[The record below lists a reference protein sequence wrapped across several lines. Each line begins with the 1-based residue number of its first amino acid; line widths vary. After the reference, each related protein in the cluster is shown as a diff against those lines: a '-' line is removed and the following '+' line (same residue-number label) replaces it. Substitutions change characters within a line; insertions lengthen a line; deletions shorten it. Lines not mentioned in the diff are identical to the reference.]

1 MKGLMDHLPRRGE
14 HFLALVMTVAAI
26 ALLSIAL
33 ISESAYAQPRW
44 SFRANVTG
52 TLYPGEEGTVRVSI
66 LNTECVRREQ
76 KAVLDYTKYSFVRNV
91 EEGQIEVI
99 RGRLEELKSMGLIG
113 SYLIAEN
120 SSQLFGSN
128 VYSNLTVFVY
138 EYCRG
143 SNVQVLKAR
152 IWFPW
157 PGYGRSYNSE
167 VTVGRTLPPFDV
179 LAFVV
184 TGSTSGFRIDLEFAF
199 RVPKDLDSELLT
211 ASTPTVEIDA
221 IVTRD
226 VYTFGGPFGLR
237 EVTVT
242 GSVEIKPFRTFELL
256 IADSEGERPLPQ
268 ARLRLEAHVYPFSIE
283 LQTDQNGRVSINR
296 LPDQYSYRVYVLFR
310 TPVAEEEIPVLVADL
325 DARTLAASEVI
336 RTELYTVRVL
346 VSDLKGRPV
355 AGADVTLRPIEV
367 IYASSSVPVSVK
379 TSEEGHAEFPMI
391 SRGNYSV
398 SVERLRVEVF
408 STHLYVGY
416 HPTYGF
422 REPRVNAV
430 ARLDDLKV
438 SVVDGKGRPLP
449 AEVLVSMKGTGETLA
464 TVSTSDGRIEL
475 MQIPVTD
482 YVIQVTVGTSLGGY
496 VTVEVLARPG
506 DDGTVTVRVPVYRV
520 RLEVLAADG
529 RPLPNGTVVIDGA
542 EYPLKEG
549 PLELVHVREGVYRL
563 SVVFRGHEVFRGAL
577 AVSDDVDGRIEA
589 EIYGL
594 RLRFLDAE
602 GNPVEVSW
610 RLRGEGLEASGSG
623 GSARVDFVP
632 DLDLELSIA
641 YRFLNSSVEVLRL
654 TERTKS
660 LAGREEVRLPLG
672 RLRVSVS
679 WDYGAPFSGNM
690 RLTFGG
696 QELTVQVRNGRFE
709 SDEPLPFGNYSYV
722 LIGGAGALLGSG
734 NFNHRGEAVT
744 IAIKTIRISV
754 SVKDLLGTPV
764 PGAQVRVTKGGIPYG
779 TGTTDRSGTVTF
791 KGLPEALVPYS
802 VEVRVREHSETR
814 PTSGDISFEVPYLH
828 VMDALLSP
836 LEMMA
841 IGGVT
846 AAALTSLAIYSIR
859 RARR

>member
-1 MKGLMDHLPRRGE
+1 MMGLMDHLPRRGE
-14 HFLALVMTVAAI
+14 PFLALMMTVAAI

-52 TLYPGEEGTVRVSI
+52 TLYPGEEGTVKVSI

-91 EEGQIEVI
+91 EEGQIDVI

-120 SSQLFGSN
+120 SSQLIGSN
-128 VYSNLTVFVY
+128 VYFNLTVFVY

-199 RVPKDLDSELLT
+199 SVPKDLDSELLT

-242 GSVEIKPFRTFELL
+242 GSVDIRPFRTFELL
-256 IADSEGERPLPQ
+256 ITDSEGERPLPQ
-268 ARLRLEAHVYPFSIE
+268 ARLRLEAHVYPFSLE

-310 TPVAEEEIPVLVADL
+310 TPVTEEEIPVLVADL
-325 DARTLAASEVI
+325 DARTLAASEAL

-367 IYASSSVPVSVK
+367 IYARSSVPVSAK
-379 TSEEGHAEFPMI
+379 TSEEGIAEFPMI

-416 HPTYGF
+416 HPRT
-422 REPRVNAV
+422 
-430 ARLDDLKV
+430 
-438 SVVDGKGRPLP
+438 
-449 AEVLVSMKGTGETLA
+449 
-464 TVSTSDGRIEL
+464 
-475 MQIPVTD
+475 
-482 YVIQVTVGTSLGGY
+482 
-496 VTVEVLARPG
+496 
-506 DDGTVTVRVPVYRV
+506 
-520 RLEVLAADG
+520 
-529 RPLPNGTVVIDGA
+529 
-542 EYPLKEG
+542 
-549 PLELVHVREGVYRL
+549 
-563 SVVFRGHEVFRGAL
+563 
-577 AVSDDVDGRIEA
+577 
-589 EIYGL
+589 
-594 RLRFLDAE
+594 
-602 GNPVEVSW
+602 
-610 RLRGEGLEASGSG
+610 ASGSR
-623 GSARVDFVP
+623 GSTPWR
-632 DLDLELSIA
+632 
-641 YRFLNSSVEVLRL
+641 
-654 TERTKS
+654 
-660 LAGREEVRLPLG
+660 
-672 RLRVSVS
+672 
-679 WDYGAPFSGNM
+679 
-690 RLTFGG
+690 
-696 QELTVQVRNGRFE
+696 
-709 SDEPLPFGNYSYV
+709 
-722 LIGGAGALLGSG
+722 GS
-734 NFNHRGEAVT
+734 
-744 IAIKTIRISV
+744 
-754 SVKDLLGTPV
+754 
-764 PGAQVRVTKGGIPYG
+764 
-779 TGTTDRSGTVTF
+779 TT
-791 KGLPEALVPYS
+791 
-802 VEVRVREHSETR
+802 
-814 PTSGDISFEVPYLH
+814 
-828 VMDALLSP
+828 
-836 LEMMA
+836 
-841 IGGVT
+841 
-846 AAALTSLAIYSIR
+846 
-859 RARR
+859 